1 LGSWQTSEFIGRRTS
16 RSLRQRPVNDGDP
29 EKGLQFVR
37 RCADQPQDDVEQKE
51 GVSVLLSCRAT
62 SPAPESQ
69 IMAEMAQVLDRRGAM
84 KHAPVS
90 VAISDAVALGIAAI
104 FSSPTASGQVME
116 RFYRRG
122 STDSNT
128 LLEAVRFEQG
138 YASAEGHAAL
148 HCLAGW
154 VRAQVHAR
162 GERE

>member
-1 LGSWQTSEFIGRRTS
+1 
-16 RSLRQRPVNDGDP
+16 
-29 EKGLQFVR
+29 
-37 RCADQPQDDVEQKE
+37 
-51 GVSVLLSCRAT
+51 VLLNCRA
-62 SPAPESQ
+62 SVPAPESQ
-69 IMAEMAQVLDRRGAM
+69 IIAEMQQVLDRRGAM

-90 VAISDAVALGIAAI
+90 VAVSDAVALGIAAI
-104 FSSPTASGQVME
+104 FSSPTQSGQVLD

-122 STDSNT
+122 STDSAE

-162 GERE
+162 GEKE